1 MRLIYADDREVLGV
15 RYSEIEALFFAKFE
29 VEDALCTPFPTLSL
43 FDIQTYGRQLS
54 HEEIVDGVETGD
66 ILLVEDDPFSALSQ
80 DTLNEYSHITGRGW
94 TGSFHTPAVA
104 RLEGHVSGLSSR
116 TVFVCLWPTSTIHRW
131 HLWVVTN
138 DVHDMSSTWGR
149 TRMANRSNAR

>member
-1 MRLIYADDREVLGV
+1 MRLIYSDDREVLGV

-43 FDIQTYGRQLS
+43 FDIPTYGRQLS

-104 RLEGHVSGLSSR
+104 RLEGHV
-116 TVFVCLWPTSTIHRW
+116 
-131 HLWVVTN
+131 
-138 DVHDMSSTWGR
+138 
-149 TRMANRSNAR
+149 